1 MFGLTHN
8 TMLIIFILF
17 VTVAYVQTDIV
28 YKPII
33 KTSYAKQNRLAIFHL
48 YSCSFGI
55 IVLLGAKNAIKCFF
69 QDIELVCIKLV
80 GQCYCQSII
89 LFFNSCIVFK
99 QKVREDKLAC
109 SR

>member
-33 KTSYAKQNRLAIFHL
+33 KTSYAKQKSPCNFSSLQLQLQH
-48 YSCSFGI
+48 YSSIRC
-55 IVLLGAKNAIKCFF
+55 KKC
-69 QDIELVCIKLV
+69 
-80 GQCYCQSII
+80 
-89 LFFNSCIVFK
+89 
-99 QKVREDKLAC
+99 
-109 SR
+109 